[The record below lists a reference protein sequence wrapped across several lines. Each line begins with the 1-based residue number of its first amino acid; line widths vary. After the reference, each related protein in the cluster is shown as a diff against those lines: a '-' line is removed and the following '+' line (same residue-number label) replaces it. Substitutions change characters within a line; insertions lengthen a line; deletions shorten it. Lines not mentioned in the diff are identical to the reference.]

1 MNRQQL
7 RDEQRVLSMA
17 LLARRELLEQR
28 INSGRYRISP
38 LALVLSAAAIGVLV
52 QMTGINSR
60 HVLAMGLG

>member
-1 MNRQQL
+1 
-7 RDEQRVLSMA
+7 MA